1 MKTKFVISFFILST
15 ILTGQQIG
23 LRIGLTTATI
33 TGNNDAYEFDF
44 LSSFSPGYKCGIF
57 GRYRLSDVIILK
69 PEFSYRLYAVKQDI
83 DVDQDLIY
91 NSELSFN
98 TFSTDLNFDIELTN
112 SLSFVFGMGIDYMIQ
127 RKKTINFNTE
137 EVIINQDFESL
148 LGDARFDPFTNIGLC
163 YKPKKTFI
171 VDIEYRHLLDNWST
185 ENIGTQ
191 ILDLGNGSVKIH
203 MINFSTALLF

>member
-1 MKTKFVISFFILST
+1 
-15 ILTGQQIG
+15 
-23 LRIGLTTATI
+23 
-33 TGNNDAYEFDF
+33 
-44 LSSFSPGYKCGIF
+44 
-57 GRYRLSDVIILK
+57 
-69 PEFSYRLYAVKQDI
+69 
-83 DVDQDLIY
+83 
-91 NSELSFN
+91 
-98 TFSTDLNFDIELTN
+98 
-112 SLSFVFGMGIDYMIQ
+112 MGIDYMIQ
-127 RKKTINFNTE
+127 RKKTIDFNTE

-185 ENIGTQ
+185 KNIGTQ